1 MKQISKSLEK
11 SEAAKKAK
19 KLLRTQ
25 SGIFLWGAA
34 IKSGVHPRTI
44 YRMRVEGLIERLGRG
59 MYRFTDLPLM
69 GKPDLVTVAKKIP
82 KGVVCLTSALPYHE
96 MTTEIPR
103 DVHIALPKGSTSPR
117 MDYPP
122 LHIFR
127 FGGNAFS
134 EGIEVH
140 DEDGVPVKVY
150 SPEKTLADC
159 FKFRNQFGLDV
170 ALAAL
175 KFYRQRKR
183 FNPDELMHYARV
195 CRAEN
200 VMRPYVEATL

>member
-1 MKQISKSLEK
+1 
-11 SEAAKKAK
+11 
-19 KLLRTQ
+19 LL
-25 SGIFLWGAA
+25 
-34 IKSGVHPRTI
+34 
-44 YRMRVEGLIERLGRG
+44 
-59 MYRFTDLPLM
+59 
-69 GKPDLVTVAKKIP
+69 
-82 KGVVCLTSALPYHE
+82 C
-96 MTTEIPR
+96 PR
-103 DVHIALPKGSTSPR
+103 DPLPR

-150 SPEKTLADC
+150 RPEKTLADC

-170 ALAAL
+170 ALEAL

-195 CRAEN
+195 CRAEKC
-200 VMRPYVEATL
+200 YAALC

>member
-1 MKQISKSLEK
+1 MNQISKSLEK
-11 SEAAKKAK
+11 SEAVKKAK
-19 KLLRTQ
+19 ELLRTR
-25 SGIFLWGAA
+25 SGIFLWGEA
-34 IKSGVHPRTI
+34 IKSGIHPRTI
-44 YRMRVEGLIERLGRG
+44 YRMRAEGLTERLGRG

-69 GKPDLVTVAKKIP
+69 GKPDLVTIAKKIP
-82 KGVVCLTSALPYHE
+82 KGVVCLTSALSYHE

-103 DVHIALPKGSTSPR
+103 EVQIALLKGSEPPR
-117 MDYPP
+117 VEYPP
-122 LHIFR
+122 LHIFW

-134 EGIEVH
+134 EGVEVH

-170 ALAAL
+170 ALEAL

-195 CRAEN
+195 CRVEN
-200 VMRPYVEATL
+200 VMRPYIEATL